1 MNTNTETTTEGAD
14 KSHSS
19 PSPCSALFLEVEAGV
34 RYWEDATVNGVED
47 SQGDLIP
54 MKEGELWKPRINL
67 KTGQIEGWPDGVAAD
82 VHYKVCDAGKYWLT
96 DENRNR
102 LKQWNGYYV
111 PDDFLCVGDTGY
123 GDYIILKIGTT
134 GKIEGWRE
142 PAIEAEE
149 WINL

>member
-1 MNTNTETTTEGAD
+1 MNNEKTNTNTGDLSAL
-14 KSHSS
+14 
-19 PSPCSALFLEVEAGV
+19 PAVPCSACFLEVEANV

-54 MKEGELWKPRINL
+54 MKVGNLWRPLINL
-67 KTGQIEGWPDGVAAD
+67 KTGQIEGWPGGVAAD

-123 GDYIILKIGTT
+123 GDYIILKIDTT
-134 GKIEGWRE
+134 GKIEGWSE
-142 PAIEAEE
+142 PAIESED